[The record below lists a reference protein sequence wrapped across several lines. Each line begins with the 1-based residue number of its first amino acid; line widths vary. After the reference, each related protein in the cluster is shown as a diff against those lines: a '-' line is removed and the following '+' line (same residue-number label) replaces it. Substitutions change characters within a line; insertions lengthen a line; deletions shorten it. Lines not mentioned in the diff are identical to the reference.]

1 MSAFFIPCVPAGQSE
16 WTQVTAL
23 DGRSYQITFRWSQR
37 DGHWYLDLAD
47 ATGSPIRS
55 GMLLGAGA
63 RLLTGCLDTR
73 RPPGELVV
81 VDTAGTLD
89 VDPGFADLGERFLVA
104 YADAAELV
112 S

>member
-1 MSAFFIPCVPAGQSE
+1 MSMFFVPCSPAGQAH

-23 DGRSYQITFRWSQR
+23 DGRSYQLTFRWSQR

-47 ATGSPIRS
+47 ATGVPIRS

-63 RLLTGCLDTR
+63 LPLKDCLDTR

-81 VDTAGTLD
+81 VDTAGALD